1 MNNRDLAKFE
11 NGIWKTLIIST
22 QKMPKM
28 TSAKSLIV
36 ISNSD
41 IKSNRSFMKVENNIF
56 KNLIIMDYK
65 YLKNIQKLLL

>member
-41 IKSNRSFMKVENNIF
+41 VRSNRSFMKVENDIF
-56 KNLIIMDYK
+56 EKSDYQG
-65 YLKNIQKLLL
+65 L